1 MIEVNIADDH
11 PIVRAGLKQ
20 IIMEDDT
27 ISVAGEAS
35 NGAELLKHVRR
46 QDYDVILLDLTMP
59 GMDGLDVLKQLKIE
73 KPRIPVII
81 LTIHPESQYA
91 LRILKAGASGYLTK
105 ESASD
110 ELIRAIHKVHRGG
123 KYISPSLAEKIAFA
137 LDDDTAKLP
146 HRRRQNG
153 FPESR
158 CTGLKRQDRQ
168 HLPHTYFGKIT
179 HAEQC
184 RTDSLCRSER
194 SGGVS
199 LNVGQTP
206 TQSPATFLH
215 EDQTSSDFP
224 GSPPVLFSII
234 REKGQGNETGTDCR

>member
-1 MIEVNIADDH
+1 MIEVIIADDH

-146 HRRRQNG
+146 HETLSDREYQVFCLIGAGKTVSQIADALALSVKTVSTYRTRILEKLRMQNNAELIHYAVQNG
-153 FPESR
+153 LVE
-158 CTGLKRQDRQ
+158 
-168 HLPHTYFGKIT
+168 
-179 HAEQC
+179 
-184 RTDSLCRSER
+184 
-194 SGGVS
+194 
-199 LNVGQTP
+199 
-206 TQSPATFLH
+206 
-215 EDQTSSDFP
+215 
-224 GSPPVLFSII
+224 
-234 REKGQGNETGTDCR
+234 